1 MKNLEVIKCRTEDGR
16 FLRNIFESVE
26 DLLLIDNNHQT
37 NILAPTRKKFTNRS
51 FKDRNTVDLSYRF
64 KNVKKLTI
72 DSSTLYYLND
82 RFNNYWKNLIMLYPN
97 VTELCL
103 YLGPLS
109 EFKVTKFPI
118 TIDISRLTNAINSTT
133 NKIEKLTV
141 IKKLDAKIT
150 EKVDTTGM
158 FEVEIDRFTTIDK
171 ILTNW
176 DL

>member
-1 MKNLEVIKCRTEDGR
+1 
-16 FLRNIFESVE
+16 
-26 DLLLIDNNHQT
+26 
-37 NILAPTRKKFTNRS
+37 
-51 FKDRNTVDLSYRF
+51 
-64 KNVKKLTI
+64 
-72 DSSTLYYLND
+72 
-82 RFNNYWKNLIMLYPN
+82 MLYPN